1 MAFGPEGDPV
11 PPRLID
17 ELCTGVDGS
26 RLRLKGG
33 AIVDSRRALTVF
45 DAQSR
50 GPLADRT
57 SNRWV
62 ESFLGHVGGFEPTP
76 QELLDQEPDG
86 DLPPQP
92 PSVYL
97 S

>member
-17 ELCTGVDGS
+17 ELCTSVEGS
-26 RLRLKGG
+26 RLCLKGG
-33 AIVDSRRALTVF
+33 AIVDSARALAVF

-50 GPLADRT
+50 GPLAHRT

-76 QELLDQEPDG
+76 SELLDQEPDG
-86 DLPPQP
+86 NMPPQP
-92 PSVYL
+92 PTAYMT
-97 S
+97 